1 MTDTFDEAG
10 SARRDPEKTRELRAE
25 CICGGCPTYNP
36 CAGGSDELL
45 YCLTGKSF
53 RCITED
59 LGCVCPSC
67 PLVDE
72 LGLETLTFCI
82 LGAEADQRYDRRL
95 LPAGEPVL
103 PP

>member
-10 SARRDPEKTRELRAE
+10 TARRDPGKVEELWPR
-25 CICGGCPTYNP
+25 CICQGCPTYNA
-36 CAGGSDELL
+36 CATDAGELL

-53 RCITED
+53 HCITED

-72 LGLETLTFCI
+72 LGLDNLTFCI